1 MKEYYIVIFIF
12 KGSRYITLWY
22 MSDRDGFLLNKE
34 GNKIKTF
41 NSEIEVKEYVR
52 KNMLDLQNGITE
64 VFCDE
69 TELLNDN
76 NVKCDLFLTFWNI
89 MSDVASSLNINFKG
103 DDEDKEI
110 KSIYNK
116 LFYGCNLPAVKN
128 DGDNFQ
134 PKWNH
139 KERNLITVILK
150 DSYNILT
157 KSL

>member
-110 KSIYNK
+110 KVFIISYFMVVIY
-116 LFYGCNLPAVKN
+116 LL
-128 DGDNFQ
+128 
-134 PKWNH
+134 
-139 KERNLITVILK
+139 LK
-150 DSYNILT
+150 MMEIIFNQNGII
-157 KSL
+157 KREI